1 MNDTGAHP
9 GVRNLLARFENSQSN
24 TTSPPDRGRSPVDS
38 ENSGSARPLSKVRA
52 SFVAV
57 DGSQS
62 PVAGLRKT
70 SGRSDSPAAPLRV
83 RSFNSD
89 DVPSLKS
96 PLSASPTGSGFPM
109 EQTAMENGNESKDTG
124 SQEPSEFPAVV
135 VEEGLKSPVK
145 EAVSSYNKENKPVS
159 EPAAP
164 ASLAAS
170 PSKTTKTVTKRPS
183 AIQVGKAAST
193 NKLAPKPTPAT
204 GPRSSA
210 QPRTPTSPA
219 KTANEKTRTARSP
232 KPPTTAANQAPT
244 HKSSRAS
251 LNPATTRAT
260 TTTRPVR
267 ASMPA
272 REATKAGVSD
282 ASRTTKPRSRSPAK
296 STRLPP
302 SATAPSLS
310 SGANKSG
317 TTGTATSRLSRK
329 PSTLKSAKSGTQ
341 QRATT
346 PTASSVRKSSRPSP
360 PSGGERPPSRVSNG
374 SSKPVDEGFLARM
387 MRPTAS
393 SASKT
398 HEKVDVKSPPRTS
411 KPTRAPVKK
420 VASKAEIRAPRA
432 AKSVEKPQPT
442 PVEKANDALQKKIS
456 TEPVIKEEAT
466 GVVSA
471 EPQAEPPKPFEPT
484 VDSQEK
490 PAEAP
495 VEPSTEST
503 VEEQPAET
511 PAEAPAEAP
520 AETPA
525 EPSVVAADSDEPAVE
540 ASTEKHVEQ
549 PTEPLVEQ
557 TTDVAQSATEE
568 NDASLTE
575 PTEVSVPVD
584 LEENNSQAESKEAV
598 EPAVPEH
605 TETDKPTSDL
615 VESTPESKDTDEIDI
630 AKLSLT

>member
-109 EQTAMENGNESKDTG
+109 EQNAMENGNESKDAG
-124 SQEPSEFPAVV
+124 SQEPSDFPAVV

-145 EAVSSYNKENKPVS
+145 EAVSSHNKENQPVS

-193 NKLAPKPTPAT
+193 NKPAPKPTPAT

-232 KPPTTAANQAPT
+232 KPPAAATNQALT

-296 STRLPP
+296 STRLSP

-310 SGANKSG
+310 SVANKPG

-341 QRATT
+341 QRAIT

-432 AKSVEKPQPT
+432 AKTVEKPQPT

-456 TEPVIKEEAT
+456 TESVIKEET
-466 GVVSA
+466 TEVVSA
-471 EPQAEPPKPFEPT
+471 EPQAEPPKPVEPT

-503 VEEQPAET
+503 AEEQ
-511 PAEAPAEAP
+511 PAEAP

-525 EPSVVAADSDEPAVE
+525 EPSVVAADPVEPAVE

-557 TTDVAQSATEE
+557 TTDVAQSAIEE
-568 NDASLTE
+568 NVASPAET
-575 PTEVSVPVD
+575 TEVSVPVD

-605 TETDKPTSDL
+605 TETDKSTSDI
-615 VESTPESKDTDEIDI
+615 VESAHESKDTDEIDI